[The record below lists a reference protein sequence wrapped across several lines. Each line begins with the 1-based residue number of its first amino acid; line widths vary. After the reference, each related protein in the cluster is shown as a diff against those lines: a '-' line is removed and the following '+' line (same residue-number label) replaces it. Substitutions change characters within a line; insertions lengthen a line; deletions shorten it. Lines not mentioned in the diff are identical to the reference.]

1 MYETLRDLAPLVK
14 FEKRGEG
21 GGDNGRVFFIK
32 VAGRSLQLY

>member
-14 FEKRGEG
+14 FEKRGGGG

-32 VAGRSLQLY
+32 VTG